1 MKVLVAGAHGAVG
14 EHLVRALTARGH
26 AVTAGVRDTDHFAEM
41 TALGAEPVML
51 DLTTPEQ
58 FDAALSGAD
67 AVVFAAGSGG
77 NDLERVD
84 RDGAIHLADHARDTG
99 TQRFVMLSSIYVDR
113 PDEGPEKL
121 QPYLRAK
128 KAADEHLQR
137 SSLDWTIVRPGAL
150 TDDGATGHIRTGV
163 HFEGEK
169 AQISRADVAET
180 LAEVIDHP
188 DTVGETFEI
197 IKGDTPIK
205 EAVEAL

>member
-1 MKVLVAGAHGAVG
+1 MKVLVAGANGAVG
-14 EHLVRALTARGH
+14 SMLVRALNARGH
-26 AVTAGVRDTDHFAEM
+26 AVTAGVRDAGQFNAM
-41 TALGAEPVML
+41 RALGAEPVML
-51 DLTTPEQ
+51 DLATPEQ

-84 RDGAIHLADHARDTG
+84 RDGAIALAEHARDTG
-99 TQRFVMLSSIYVDR
+99 TDRFVMLSSIYVDR
-113 PDEGPEKL
+113 PEEGPDAL

-128 KAADEHLQR
+128 KAADEHLQ
-137 SSLDWTIVRPGAL
+137 SSDLKWTIVRPGAL
-150 TDDGATGHIRTGV
+150 TDDGATGHIRTGF
-163 HFEGEK
+163 HFEGEE

-197 IKGDTPIK
+197 IKGETPIR
-205 EAVEAL
+205 EAVAGI

>member
-14 EHLVRALTARGH
+14 SHLVRALNARGH
-26 AVTAGVRDTDHFAEM
+26 AVAAGVRKPDQFDAMREM
-41 TALGAEPVML
+41 GAEPVML

-84 RDGAIHLADHARDTG
+84 RDGAIALADHARDSG
-99 TQRFVMLSSIYVDR
+99 TERFVMLSSVYADR

-128 KAADEHLQR
+128 KAADEHLQQ
-137 SSLDWTIVRPGAL
+137 SGLDFTIVRPGAL
-150 TDDGATGHIRTGV
+150 TDDGPEGHIATGT
-163 HFEGEK
+163 HFEGED

-188 DTVGETFEI
+188 DTAGETFEI
-197 IKGDTPIK
+197 IKGHTPIK
-205 EAVEAL
+205 EAVEKV